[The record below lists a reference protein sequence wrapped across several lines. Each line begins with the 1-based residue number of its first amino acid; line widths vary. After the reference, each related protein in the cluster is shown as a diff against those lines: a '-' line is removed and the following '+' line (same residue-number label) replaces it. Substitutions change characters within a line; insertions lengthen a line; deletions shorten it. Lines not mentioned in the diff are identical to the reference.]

1 VLVVEGGAVMGE
13 SQLSLF
19 NVTNDERMIMRS
31 RLESD
36 STQRAWYELALIAI
50 RGGFL
55 IEKHSGSDSGG
66 LNVEIWF
73 RRSLDAAEK
82 KYGQILHEKT
92 NPERKSPRKYHLVY
106 PADEADQ

>member
-1 VLVVEGGAVMGE
+1 MDVGGVDMSE
-13 SQLSLF
+13 LQLSLF
-19 NVTNDERMIMRS
+19 ATTNDERMIMRS

-36 STQRAWYELALIAI
+36 STANKPFYELALIAI

-55 IEKHSGSDSGG
+55 IEKHSGSDIGG

-82 KYGQILHEKT
+82 KYGQILSEKI
-92 NPERKSPRKYHLVY
+92 NPARKSPRKYHLVY
-106 PADEADQ
+106 SRAFS